1 MSVLSILI
9 ADDEALIRL
18 DIKEMLQGA
27 GHIVC
32 AEANNGLKAVKLAK
46 SFAPDLAILDVMM
59 PGLNGLEVAKI
70 LHSMNIPVLLLTA
83 YSQSKFINRAE
94 KVSVYGYLV
103 KPITERDLLP
113 AIQIAYARWR
123 EMQAVRAKLENTQ
136 LELQSQKTIDRA
148 RSILAER
155 NGISDYEAHQ
165 LLIHQAMDLRITVV
179 KLAAQIVNEDIKVS
193 KKR

>member
-9 ADDEALIRL
+9 ADDEALTRL

-32 AEANNGLKAVKLAK
+32 AEANNGEKAVELAK
-46 SFAPDLAILDVMM
+46 THAPDLAILDVMM
-59 PGLNGLEVAKI
+59 PGLDGLEVAKI

-83 YSQSKFINRAE
+83 YSQPKFINRAE
-94 KVSVYGYLV
+94 KVRVYGYLV

-123 EMQAVRAKLENTQ
+123 EMQDVRAKLENTQ
-136 LELQSQKTIDRA
+136 QELQSQKLIARA
-148 RSILAER
+148 RAILAER
-155 NGISDYEAHQ
+155 DGVSDYEAHQ
-165 LLIHQAMDLRITVV
+165 LLIHQAMNLRITVV
-179 KLAAQIVNEDIKVS
+179 KLANKLVNEATL
-193 KKR
+193 

>member
-1 MSVLSILI
+1 MSELSILI

-32 AEANNGLKAVKLAK
+32 GEANNGLKAVELAK
-46 SFAPDLAILDVMM
+46 SLTPDLAILDVMM
-59 PGLNGLEVAKI
+59 PGLDGLEVAKI

-83 YSQSKFINRAE
+83 YSQPNFINRAE
-94 KVSVYGYLV
+94 KVRVYGYLV

-113 AIQIAYARWR
+113 AIQIAYARWK
-123 EMQAVRAKLENTQ
+123 EMQDVRAKLENTQ
-136 LELQSQKTIDRA
+136 LELQSQKLIARA
-148 RSILAER
+148 RAILATRE
-155 NGISDYEAHQ
+155 GVSPSEAHQ

-179 KLAAQIVNEDIKVS
+179 KLATKIIDETTKIQKY
-193 KKR
+193 K

>member
-1 MSVLSILI
+1 MSSLSILI
-9 ADDEALIRL
+9 ADDEALTRL

-32 AEANNGLKAVKLAK
+32 GEANNGEKAVALAK
-46 SFAPDLAILDVMM
+46 SLAPDLAIIDVMM
-59 PGLNGLEVAKI
+59 PVLDGLEAAKI

-83 YSQSKFINRAE
+83 YSQPKFINRAE

-123 EMQAVRAKLENTQ
+123 EMQDVRTKLEKTQ
-136 LELQSQKTIDRA
+136 HELQSQKMIARA
-148 RSILAER
+148 RAILAER
-155 NGISDYEAHQ
+155 DGVSNYEAHQ

-179 KLAAQIVNEDIKVS
+179 KMASIIVKEATF
-193 KKR
+193 

>member
-1 MSVLSILI
+1 MSSLSILI
-9 ADDEALIRL
+9 ADDEALTRL

-32 AEANNGLKAVKLAK
+32 GEANNGEKAVELAK
-46 SFAPDLAILDVMM
+46 ALAPDLAVLDVMM
-59 PGLNGLEVAKI
+59 PGLDGLEAAKI

-83 YSQSKFINRAE
+83 YSQPKFINRAE

-113 AIQIAYARWR
+113 AMQIAYARWR
-123 EMQAVRAKLENTQ
+123 EMQDVRAKLENTQ
-136 LELQSQKTIDRA
+136 LELQSQKIIARA
-148 RSILAER
+148 RAILAKR
-155 NGISDYEAHQ
+155 DGVSSYEAHQ

-179 KLAAQIVNEDIKVS
+179 KLANRIVNEATF
-193 KKR
+193 

>member
-1 MSVLSILI
+1 MSELSILI

-32 AEANNGLKAVKLAK
+32 GEANNGLKAVELAK

-59 PGLNGLEVAKI
+59 PELDGLEVAKI

-83 YSQSKFINRAE
+83 YSQSKFIKRAE

-123 EMQAVRAKLENTQ
+123 EMQDVRSKLETTQQELHSQKLISRAK
-136 LELQSQKTIDRA
+136 A
-148 RSILAER
+148 ILATLE
-155 NGISDYEAHQ
+155 GISEYEAHQ

-179 KLAAQIVNEDIKVS
+179 KLAAQIVNKATKVL
-193 KKR
+193 

>member
-1 MSVLSILI
+1 MSELSILI

-32 AEANNGLKAVKLAK
+32 GEANNGLKAVELAK

-59 PGLNGLEVAKI
+59 PGLDGLEVAKI

-123 EMQAVRAKLENTQ
+123 EMQDVRAKLENTQ
-136 LELQSQKTIDRA
+136 QELQSQKTIARA

-179 KLAAQIVNEDIKVS
+179 KLAAQIVNEDPNVL
-193 KKR
+193 KK

>member
-1 MSVLSILI
+1 MSELSILV

-32 AEANNGLKAVKLAK
+32 GEANNGLKAVELAK
-46 SFAPDLAILDVMM
+46 SLTPDLAILDVMM
-59 PGLNGLEVAKI
+59 PGLDGLEVAKI

-113 AIQIAYARWR
+113 AIQIAYARWK
-123 EMQAVRAKLENTQ
+123 ELHDVRSKLETTQ
-136 LELQSQKTIDRA
+136 QELQSQKLISRA
-148 RSILAER
+148 KAILATRE
-155 NGISDYEAHQ
+155 GISEYEAHQ
-165 LLIHQAMDLRITVV
+165 LLIHQAMDLRITVL
-179 KLAAQIVNEDIKVS
+179 KLASQIVNKANKVL
-193 KKR
+193 